1 MACSCDSAEAARAGD
16 EEFFEAIAA
25 GVAADDRMKSRLIEI
40 AVIEFL
46 LITFVICFRAFV
58 NKRII

>member
-1 MACSCDSAEAARAGD
+1 M
-16 EEFFEAIAA
+16 AA
-25 GVAADDRMKSRLIEI
+25 GAATEDRMKSRLIEI

-46 LITFVICFRAFV
+46 LITFVIYFRALV